1 MKKTIVISIMVTFV
15 LLIPNSVFAGTSPVT
30 VDMVVLDNGNYFETV
45 IEDEK
50 TAEQNFAQII
60 MHRST
65 SSKTTKTK
73 SKTTYFKNSSGTV
86 MWYVKVTGTF
96 TS

>member
-1 MKKTIVISIMVTFV
+1 V
-15 LLIPNSVFAGTSPVT
+15 LIPNSVFAGTSPVT
-30 VDMVVLDNGNYFETV
+30 VDVVVLDDGNYFETV

-65 SSKTTKTK
+65 SGNFS
-73 SKTTYFKNSSGTV
+73 
-86 MWYVKVTGTF
+86 
-96 TS
+96 